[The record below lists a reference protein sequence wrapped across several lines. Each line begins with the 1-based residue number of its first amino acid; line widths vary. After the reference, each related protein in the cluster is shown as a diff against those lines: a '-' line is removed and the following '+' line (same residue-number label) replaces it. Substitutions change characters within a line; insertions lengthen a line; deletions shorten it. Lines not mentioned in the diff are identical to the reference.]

1 MRVAIT
7 GIPASQMRN
16 VCGYSQDLRTLYRE
30 VTPRL
35 HSEDNIRHEV
45 SRIANT
51 GNYLI
56 GEGARYALIGNDVQF
71 IPMPWL
77 SGPNARMWLDH
88 INQSFDYLVLCTA
101 NIFHRRHAPT
111 AEQAV
116 IAKVDIPILMMSA
129 GIQNRSDFGETMPE
143 AFKSFVA
150 LLAERKVTV
159 FTRGTRTAEFL
170 GRHKVAAEPVGC
182 PSAFAF
188 PDHVRTAMQ
197 RLKHVAV
204 DGDGDILYSGY
215 LGSVRDTIDDV
226 NALSGPATRP
236 RYVAQDEV
244 LLFDYKVAN
253 ANGAKVYNDAS
264 GEITAPVRFPG
275 IEDLKV
281 KLSQAI
287 FFSTEQWRSAA
298 SQYDLAVARRFHGG
312 LIAAQASVPTFW
324 ISVDDRT
331 SEMLDFLAL
340 PHVEAEVWNKSGDRR
355 AALKRFLAGYDP
367 TAAVATYEK
376 RLHRFRT
383 LLSGLG
389 LRAAA

>member
-1 MRVAIT
+1 MKVAIT

-16 VCGYSQDLRTLYRE
+16 VCGYSSDLRTLYRE

-56 GEGARYALIGNDVQF
+56 GEGARYALIGNEMQF
-71 IPMPWL
+71 IPLPWL
-77 SGPNARMWLDH
+77 TGPNAGMWIDH
-88 INQSFDYLVLCTA
+88 INQAFDYLVLCTA
-101 NIFHRRHAPT
+101 NIFHRRHTPQ

-116 IAKVDIPILMMSA
+116 IAKVDIPVLMMSA
-129 GIQNRSDFGETMPE
+129 GIQNRADFGEAMPE
-143 AFKSFVA
+143 SFRSFVS
-150 LLAERKVTV
+150 LLREREVTV

-170 GRHKVAAEPVGC
+170 ARHRVTAEPVGC

-197 RLKHVAV
+197 RLKHVSVEA
-204 DGDGDILYSGY
+204 DNDILYSGY
-215 LGSVRDTIDDV
+215 LGSVHDTIDDV
-226 NALSGPATRP
+226 NALSRETTRP
-236 RYVAQDEV
+236 KYVAQDEV

-253 ANGAKVYNDAS
+253 ANGAKVYNDTS
-264 GEITAPVRFPG
+264 GEITAPVTFPG
-275 IEDLKV
+275 LEDLRV

-312 LIAAQASVPTFW
+312 LIAAQAGVPTFW

-340 PHVEAEVWNKSGDRR
+340 PHVEAESWNKSGDRR
-355 AALKRFLAGYDP
+355 AALKRFLDSYDP
-367 TAAVATYEK
+367 AAAVAIYEK
-376 RLHRFRT
+376 RLRRFRS
-383 LLSGLG
+383 LLSDLG